1 MLQPYGNKSEKNNED
16 DSLNISPDKFSKDIA
31 ESQAEAETIIK
42 TAEEEL
48 KTLNEMKWKLKYTT
62 PILLLAILLNLGFML
77 IFTWQYFLYWIM
89 SSFIFLMI
97 NPFLLMIPTNTD
109 DIKSYINY
117 FRNLRKHE
125 KNSLEEIESLNN
137 AEKKEHNIAEKKEM
151 IKNLSKQRKF
161 LSELGWNLFFINCQP
176 LAPGFLVLFA
186 LSSVFALAGWLI
198 SGQFNEYSSIIV
210 IVQSFAIIV
219 FYLAIVYVQPYSNGF
234 FVGMLGM
241 HSRFKKRY
249 EISWSQ
255 GLKYAL
261 AAAVLIIGTGLIFIA
276 AILLPG
282 FTYNRFITVE
292 LDIQVQAGIFVLI
305 FIMQVIFVRHLQ
317 GKYSRIL
324 IKSVIKSKIEMTR
337 TEIIPEISKL
347 KVKSLK
353 DGVTLDM
360 EESLENIKTEIAR
373 HQVVK
378 TGYISFFGY
387 FPIFMI
393 NPDIKVII
401 SIAKNK
407 ESDTK
412 NIQKAENTEEKT
424 E

>member
-1 MLQPYGNKSEKNNED
+1 
-16 DSLNISPDKFSKDIA
+16 A
-31 ESQAEAETIIK
+31 ESQAEAETIISA
-42 TAEEEL
+42 AEEEL

-137 AEKKEHNIAEKKEM
+137 AEKKEHKIAEKKEM

-219 FYLAIVYVQPYSNGF
+219 FYLVIVYVQPYSNGF
-234 FVGMLGM
+234 FVGMLRM

-276 AILLPG
+276 AILLPDLHIIDLLLS
-282 FTYNRFITVE
+282 NW
-292 LDIQVQAGIFVLI
+292 IF
-305 FIMQVIFVRHLQ
+305 R
-317 GKYSRIL
+317 SR
-324 IKSVIKSKIEMTR
+324 
-337 TEIIPEISKL
+337 
-347 KVKSLK
+347 
-353 DGVTLDM
+353 
-360 EESLENIKTEIAR
+360 
-373 HQVVK
+373 
-378 TGYISFFGY
+378 
-387 FPIFMI
+387 
-393 NPDIKVII
+393 
-401 SIAKNK
+401 
-407 ESDTK
+407 
-412 NIQKAENTEEKT
+412 
-424 E
+424 